1 MAQTSKRCVRRLG
14 TLTISAAVA
23 ATLSGVSACESAP
36 QSELS
41 VVLREYHETL
51 AQHYRTGEAMRVVEF
66 LTERWRL
73 RGGGNTG
80 YNEAL
85 DMVADYLRDA
95 GLEGVGRMEVL
106 EGPLTL
112 CPIAWDPISASVSL
126 VEPRN
131 EQLHTYDELPT
142 LLGKYSGS
150 TPSGGVTVSLVDV
163 GAGVNASDY
172 ADVDVRGKIVLGSGR
187 LGAIYE
193 QAVDSRGAS
202 GVISDFLSNERHHS
216 TYPGIVRSGSL
227 PCVEPESMRR
237 RSGWGLKVTRRTADL
252 LRDLANAGPVTLNV
266 TVETRFFDS
275 PLRELVVEIPGTG
288 ADEERVILV
297 SHIDNAKPGANNNA
311 TGVATHAELAAAIA
325 AGIESGTLEPPN
337 RTLTFLFGPEREG
350 TRLWLQTVGETHGA
364 LAALNAD
371 MTGADVAVTGGI
383 YRLERS
389 PDPSVITPRP
399 EVYTA
404 PDDVHDSGYP
414 IRDFGIAGYPGH
426 YLNQLLWSAVS
437 ERAVH
442 VEWPAKF
449 EPFEGGSDHD
459 VLLPAGITTAVS
471 WHWDD
476 PFAGSNLDTP
486 DKVSAEEMQNVAM
499 SHGMT
504 ALLMAS
510 ATVEQARALL
520 TELEHAALSRLM
532 KEAELSER
540 LLADL
545 ERGPVDGV
553 DEATVAERRPIEE
566 TVQSDW
572 ARWHD
577 EAMTSLKNL
586 PVGDDVAS
594 LEAAIDSAR
603 ERVRALNQPR

>member
-553 DEATVAERRPIEE
+553 DEATVAERRPIE
-566 TVQSDW
+566 D
-572 ARWHD
+572 
-577 EAMTSLKNL
+577 
-586 PVGDDVAS
+586 DDVVS

-603 ERVRALNQPR
+603 ERVSVRNQQS